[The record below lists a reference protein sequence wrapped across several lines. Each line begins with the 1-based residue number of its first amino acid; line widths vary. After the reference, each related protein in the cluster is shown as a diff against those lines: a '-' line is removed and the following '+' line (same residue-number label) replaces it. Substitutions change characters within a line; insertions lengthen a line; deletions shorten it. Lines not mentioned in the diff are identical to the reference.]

1 MESASAARIEAAAG
15 RPPRISAIGRF
26 RIAWRAAGLLAALI
40 LCLPFHYLWR
50 LLRLTSPWPRFFL
63 GFAARISGA
72 RVKRIGVPL
81 RRDVFYIANHC
92 SWIDICAIAGT
103 SGTAFVAKAELATA
117 PLVGWLA
124 SLNRTVYVSREDR
137 LGIADQINRLREAL
151 AENWSVTVFPEGTTT
166 DGRSLLPFKSPL
178 LRVLEPPPPGVLVQ
192 PILLDYGKVGPDIG
206 WLGDEAGGDNAL
218 RVLARNGSFPLRVS
232 FLEPFD
238 PRDFKGRKAIA
249 AEARARIE
257 AALAVSLGQP
267 VPTFVGHEAW
277 AGRTPLACS

>member
-15 RPPRISAIGRF
+15 RPPPIDALGRF
-26 RIAWRAAGLLAALI
+26 RIAWRAGGLVAALI
-40 LCLPFHYLWR
+40 LFLPLHYVWW

-72 RVKRIGVPL
+72 RVRRIGVPL
-81 RRDVFYIANHC
+81 RRDVFYISNHC
-92 SWIDICAIAGT
+92 SWIDICAIAGA

-124 SLNRTVYVSREDR
+124 SLNRTIYVSREDR

-151 AENWSVTVFPEGTTT
+151 ANNWSVTVFPEGTTT
-166 DGRSLLPFKSPL
+166 DGRGLLPFKSPL

-192 PILLDYGKVGPDIG
+192 PILLDYGAVGPEIG
-206 WLGDEAGGDNAL
+206 WIGDEHGRDNAL
-218 RVLARNGSFPLRVS
+218 RVLARKGSFSLRVT

-238 PRDFKGRKAIA
+238 PRDYPGRKAIA
-249 AEARARIE
+249 AEARHRIE
-257 AALAVSLGQP
+257 TALAAVLGHP
-267 VPTFVGHEAW
+267 VPVFAGHEAW
-277 AGRTPLACS
+277 AGRVG